1 MQAAFRLLCV
11 GILALAAAF
20 GQTSGTIQGVVTDDT
35 GAVIPGADILV
46 TNVETGVANSISS
59 NEVGFYTVPG
69 LNQGLY
75 SVTCASEGFASKEFT
90 QLRLEVQQTMRL
102 DCELAVGS
110 VTETVEVSAAAILIQ
125 SEKTEV
131 GQVIDSKRILEMP
144 LNGRNYLELAKFSV
158 GVLPS
163 REMGKGTRHDGVRG
177 GEGGILAVGMHAAQT
192 NVLLDGADNSSRNSG
207 GALGFQ
213 AQATKP
219 SVDAVGEFK
228 VVTNNMSAEYG
239 YRMGA
244 KVLVS
249 TKSGT
254 NQLHGSFYEF
264 IRNDKLDGTNFMANR
279 VGATKPTL
287 RRNQYGATVGGPIV
301 RNKFFGFFSFQ
312 GTKDRAGQSFT
323 SSVPSRAALAGDF
336 SDQPDP
342 DRRIYDP
349 LTLQGSGADATRQAF
364 RNFRIPADRFDPVA
378 TALLANYPAPN
389 IPERENQRN
398 NHFFSPADTIDHN
411 QYDMR
416 FDYNINDSNR
426 WFARYSIRDEFVLQN
441 GSLPL
446 PANGGNGQTIDL
458 PGQNWASAL
467 NTTFGPT
474 KFNELRFG
482 YTFFPTR
489 FDIPF
494 EEALNPT
501 FGVLGAPGDSID
513 DGLDHGYALSLVT
526 GFQAVGPRAFW
537 PNVNKMDNLQIS
549 DNFTWVRGS
558 HTLKFGAEYR
568 RTQIPRSPSRFRRG
582 RFQYTG
588 DYTTEMPHSAASRG
602 ATGNALADGLLGW
615 NRNGRWGWPN
625 GEEQVIPYWGFF
637 VQDDWKLTSRL
648 TLNIGMRYELFF
660 TPTFPDPQSHT
671 LNSTVVRFI
680 GEVNGRSLDPGER
693 LPVSQGGWGEAE
705 YLPHFQTP
713 SSGSDCACAN
723 DLNNF
728 APRIGLAFRVDNRT
742 VVRGG
747 VGIFYGEH
755 DNTGGEA
762 ARFNTGAPQ
771 SNEFDNN
778 QPRDFSTFF
787 TRDGF
792 PASTRAGLP
801 RAGLNVNVKKDGV
814 WPSFYAAQWFFDLQR
829 ELPGNTLLTI
839 GYNGSSTSQIHGSV
853 QINRPLTPHPTT
865 RWQDRKTRPF
875 FNNVALRG
883 VAFLNQN
890 YNSLTVKGEK
900 RFTGGFTFLS
910 SFTWA
915 HNIDVVNENLTTG
928 TTSQQ
933 RFTYNQQIERGN
945 ASLDRRLAW
954 VTSFVYELPF
964 GQGKPYLNRGPG
976 ALILGGWQVG
986 GILNFLGGTPDSHTF
1001 NQNTTNV
1008 GGANRGNVIGDINL
1022 PKSQRTID
1030 RWFNTDAIGPG
1041 GDGVLDNAGRN
1052 LIWGPGTKAIDF
1064 SLARRFSLPWEGDY
1078 IQFRFEAFNFTNTPV
1093 FGRPNTSIGRPAAG
1107 RIVTASEP
1115 RRIQFGLKWIF

>member
-1 MQAAFRLLCV
+1 MRLAIRLLAAGMLV
-11 GILALAAAF
+11 AALAF
-20 GQTSGTIQGVVTDDT
+20 GQTSGTIQGTVTDDS
-35 GAVIPGADILV
+35 GAVIPGAQVLV
-46 TNVETGVANSISS
+46 SSLDTGAESS
-59 NEVGFYTVPG
+59 VSTNEVGFYTIPG

-75 SVTCASEGFASKEFT
+75 SVTCSSDGFATREYPEV
-90 QLRLEVQQTMRL
+90 RLEVQQTMRI
-102 DCELAVGS
+102 DCAMSVGS
-110 VTETVEVSAAAILIQ
+110 VTETVEVNAAAILIQ

-254 NQLHGSFYEF
+254 NQFHGSIYEF
-264 IRNDKLDGTNFMANR
+264 IRNDKLDGTNFFANR
-279 VGATKPTL
+279 VGAGKPTL
-287 RRNQYGATVGGPIV
+287 RRNQYGFTAGGPIV
-301 RNKFFGFFSFQ
+301 KNTLFAFFSFQ

-323 SSVPSRAALAGDF
+323 ASVPSAAALGGDF
-336 SDQPDP
+336 SQQPHP
-342 DRRIYDP
+342 DRDIFDP
-349 LTLQGSGADATRQAF
+349 LTLDDNNVRSQF
-364 RNFRIPADRFDPVA
+364 PNNMIPRDRFDPVA
-378 TALLANYPAPN
+378 TALFGNYPAPN
-389 IPERENQRN
+389 ISGRENLRN

-416 FDYNINDSNR
+416 FDYNINNNNR

-467 NTTFGPT
+467 NTTIGPT

-494 EEALNPT
+494 TEQLNPT
-501 FGVLGAPGDSID
+501 FGVLGAPGDAID
-513 DGLDHGYALSLVT
+513 DGLNHGYALSTLS
-526 GFQAVGPRAFW
+526 GFQSVGPRAFW

-549 DNFTWVRGS
+549 DNFTWVKGS
-558 HTLKFGAEYR
+558 HTIKFGAEYR

-588 DYTTEMPHSAASRG
+588 DYTAEMPLVAASRG
-602 ATGNALADGLLGW
+602 ATGNSLADGLLGW

-625 GEEQVIPYWGFF
+625 GEEQVIPYWGAFI
-637 VQDDWKLTSRL
+637 QDDWKITSRL
-648 TLNIGMRYELFF
+648 TLNLGLRYELFL
-660 TPTFPDPQSHT
+660 TPTFPDPQSHS

-680 GEVNGRSLDPGER
+680 GEVNGRAMDPGER
-693 LPVSQGGWGEAE
+693 LSVGAGGWGEAE

-713 SSGSDCACAN
+713 SSGSDCACEN
-723 DLNNF
+723 DMNNF
-728 APRIGLAFRVDNRT
+728 APRVGLAYRVNDAT
-742 VVRGG
+742 VVR
-747 VGIFYGEH
+747 VGIGMFYGEH

-778 QPRDFSTFF
+778 QPRTHSTFF
-787 TRDGF
+787 TREGF
-792 PASTRAGLP
+792 PPSTRAGLP

-814 WPSFYAAQWFFDLQR
+814 WPSFYAAQWFFDIQR
-829 ELPGNTLLTI
+829 ELPGDTLLTI
-839 GYNGSSTSQIHGSV
+839 GYNGSSTSQIHGAIN
-853 QINRPLTPHPTT
+853 INRPLTPHPTA
-865 RWQDRKTRPF
+865 RWQARRIRPF
-875 FNNVALRG
+875 FNSVGLRG
-883 VAFLNQN
+883 VNFLNQN

-933 RFTYNQQIERGN
+933 RYTYNQAIERGN

-964 GQGKPYLNRGPG
+964 GPGKKALTSGPG
-976 ALILGGWQVG
+976 AWILGGWQVG
-986 GILNFLGGTPDSHTF
+986 GILNLLGGTPDSHSF
-1001 NQNTTNV
+1001 NQDTTNV
-1008 GGANRGNVIGDINL
+1008 GGANRGNVIGEINL

-1041 GDGVLDNAGRN
+1041 GDGVLDDAGRN
-1052 LIWGPGTKAIDF
+1052 LIWGPGTRALDF
-1064 SLARRFSLPWEGDY
+1064 SLSRRFDLPWEGDY
-1078 IQFRFEAFNFTNTPV
+1078 LQFRFESFNFTNTPV

>member
-1 MQAAFRLLCV
+1 MSTLLRLLLAGCLAV
-11 GILALAAAF
+11 GLSFA
-20 GQTSGTIQGVVTDDT
+20 QTSGTIQGTVSDDT
-35 GAVIPGADILV
+35 GAVIPGASIV
-46 TNVETGVANSISS
+46 VANIETGAESS
-59 NEVGFYTVPG
+59 VSTNEVGFYTVPG

-75 SVTCASEGFASKEFT
+75 SVTCSSDGFSSQEFPEV
-90 QLRLEVQQTMRL
+90 RLEVQQTMRI
-102 DCELAVGS
+102 DCAMSVGS
-110 VTETVEVSAAAILIQ
+110 ITETVEVNAAAILIQ

-254 NQLHGSFYEF
+254 NEFHGSLYEF
-264 IRNDKLDGTNFMANR
+264 IRNDKLDGTNFFANR
-279 VGATKPTL
+279 VGSDKPTL
-287 RRNQYGATVGGPIV
+287 RRNQYGGTFGGPIV
-301 RNKFFGFFSFQ
+301 RNTLFGFFSFQ

-323 SSVPSRAALAGDF
+323 ATVPSRAALGGDF
-336 SDQPDP
+336 SAQPHP
-342 DRRIYDP
+342 DRDIYDP
-349 LTLQGSGADATRQAF
+349 LTLENGVRSQFPG
-364 RNFRIPADRFDPVA
+364 NVIPMSRFDPVA
-378 TALLANYPAPN
+378 TALFSNYPAPN
-389 IPERENQRN
+389 ISGRENLRN
-398 NHFFSPADTIDHN
+398 NHFYAPADTIDHD
-411 QYDMR
+411 QYDMK
-416 FDYNINDSNR
+416 FDWNVNPSNR

-441 GSLPL
+441 GQLPL

-467 NTTFGPT
+467 HSTLSPT
-474 KFNELRFG
+474 MFNELRFG

-494 EEALNPT
+494 TEPLNPT

-513 DGLDHGYALSLVT
+513 DGLDHGYALSLVS
-526 GFQAVGPRAFW
+526 GFTSVGPRAFW

-549 DNFTWVRGS
+549 DNFTWVKGS
-558 HTLKFGAEYR
+558 HTIKVGAEYR

-588 DYTTEMPHSAASRG
+588 DYTAEIHNSPASRA
-602 ATGNALADGLLGW
+602 ATGNALADGLMGW

-625 GEEQVIPYWGFF
+625 GEEQVIPYWGVF
-637 VQDDWKLTSRL
+637 VQDDWKITSRL
-648 TLNIGMRYELFF
+648 TLNMGLRYELFF

-680 GEVNGRSLDPGER
+680 GEVNGRPIDPGER
-693 LPVSQGGWGEAE
+693 LSVRQGGWGEAE
-705 YLPHFQTP
+705 YLPHFRTP
-713 SSGSDCACAN
+713 TSGSDCACEN

-728 APRIGLAFRVDNRT
+728 APRIGLAYRINDRT
-742 VVRGG
+742 VVR
-747 VGIFYGEH
+747 VGAGLFYGEH

-778 QPRDFSTFF
+778 QPRGMTSFF
-787 TRDGF
+787 TKDGF
-792 PASTRAGLP
+792 PPSTRAGLP
-801 RAGLNVNVKKDGV
+801 RAGLNVQVKKDGV
-814 WPSFYAAQWFFDLQR
+814 WPSFYAAQWFFDIQR
-829 ELPGNTLLTI
+829 ELPGDTLLTV
-839 GYNGSSTSQIHGSV
+839 GYNGSSTSQIHGAIN
-853 QINRPLTPHPTT
+853 INRPLTPHPTA
-865 RWQDRKTRPF
+865 RWQSRKIRPF
-875 FNNVALRG
+875 FNSIGLRG
-883 VAFLNQN
+883 VNFLNQN
-890 YNSLTVKGEK
+890 YNSLTIKAEK

-933 RFTYNQQIERGN
+933 RFTYNQTIERGN
-945 ASLDRRLAW
+945 ASLDRRLAY
-954 VTSFVYELPF
+954 VTSIVYELPF
-964 GQGKPYLNRGPG
+964 GPGKNMLNTGPG
-976 ALILGGWQVG
+976 AWILGGWQIG
-986 GILNFLGGTPDSHTF
+986 GILNFLGGTPDSHSF
-1001 NQNTTNV
+1001 NQDTTNV
-1008 GGANRGNVIGDINL
+1008 GGATRGDLIGELNL
-1022 PKSQRTID
+1022 PKGQRTID
-1030 RWFNTDAIGPG
+1030 RWFNTDAVGPG
-1041 GDGVLDNAGRN
+1041 QPGVLDNAGRN
-1052 LIWGPGTKAIDF
+1052 LIWGPGTTAIDF
-1064 SLARRFSLPWEGDY
+1064 SLSRRFNLPWEGDY
-1078 IQFRFEAFNFTNTPV
+1078 LQFRFESFNFTNTPV
-1093 FGRPNTSIGRPAAG
+1093 FGRPDTRIGRPTAG

-1115 RRIQFGLKWIF
+1115 RRIQFGLKWVF

>member
-1 MQAAFRLLCV
+1 MLRLRRLLAA
-11 GILALAAAF
+11 GFLLASLTFA
-20 GQTSGTIQGVVTDDT
+20 QTSGTIQGTVTDDT
-35 GAVIPGADILV
+35 GAVIPGAEVVVANI
-46 TNVETGVANSISS
+46 ETGAQSS
-59 NEVGFYTVPG
+59 VSTNEVGFFTAPG

-75 SVTCASEGFASKEFT
+75 SVTCSSEGFSSKEYPEV
-90 QLRLEVQQTMRL
+90 RLEVQQTMRI
-102 DCELAVGS
+102 DCAMSVGS
-110 VTETVEVSAAAILIQ
+110 ITETVEVNAAAILIQ

-177 GEGGILAVGMHAAQT
+177 GEGGILAVGMHAGQT

-254 NQLHGSFYEF
+254 NEFHGSLYEF
-264 IRNDKLDGTNFMANR
+264 IRNDKLDGTNFFANR
-279 VGATKPTL
+279 LGSDKPTL
-287 RRNQYGATVGGPIV
+287 RRNQYGGTFGGPIV
-301 RNKFFGFFSFQ
+301 RNTVFGFFSFQ

-323 SSVPSRAALAGDF
+323 ASVPSRAALGGDF
-336 SDQPDP
+336 SAQPDP
-342 DRRIYDP
+342 DRMIFDP
-349 LTLQGSGADATRQAF
+349 LTLSEDGVRSAF
-364 RNFRIPADRFDPVA
+364 PNFMIPASRFDPVS
-378 TALLANYPAPN
+378 TALFGNYPAPN
-389 IPERENQRN
+389 VSGRENSRN
-398 NHFFSPADTIDHN
+398 NHFYAPADTIDHD
-411 QYDMR
+411 QYDMK
-416 FDYNINDSNR
+416 FDWNINQSNR

-467 NTTFGPT
+467 HSTLGPT
-474 KFNELRFG
+474 MFNELRFG

-494 EEALNPT
+494 TEPLNAS

-513 DGLDHGYALSLVT
+513 DGLDHGYALSIVSD
-526 GFQAVGPRAFW
+526 FQNVGPRAFW
-537 PNVNKMDNLQIS
+537 PNVNKMDNLQLS

-558 HTLKFGAEYR
+558 HTIKIGAEYR

-588 DYTTEMPHSAASRG
+588 VYTAEIPNSASSRG
-602 ATGNALADGLLGW
+602 ATGNSLADGLLGW
-615 NRNGRWGWPN
+615 NANGRWGWPN
-625 GEEQVIPYWGFF
+625 GEEQVIPYWGIF
-637 VQDDWKLTSRL
+637 VQDDWKITSRL
-648 TLNIGMRYELFF
+648 TLNIGIRYEVFL

-680 GEVNGRSLDPGER
+680 GEANGRPIDPGER

-713 SSGSDCACAN
+713 TSGSDCACQN
-723 DLNNF
+723 DMNNF
-728 APRIGLAFRVDNRT
+728 APRVGLAYRLNDST
-742 VVRGG
+742 VIRGG
-747 VGIFYGEH
+747 AGIFYGEH

-771 SNEFDNN
+771 SNEFDNA
-778 QPRDFSTFF
+778 QPRNFSTFF

-801 RAGLNVNVKKDGV
+801 RAGLNVNVKTDGV
-814 WPSFYAAQWFFDLQR
+814 WPSFYAAQWFFDIQR
-829 ELPGNTLLTI
+829 ELPGSTLLTI
-839 GYNGSSTSQIHGSV
+839 GYNGSSTSQIHGSIN
-853 QINRPLTPHPTT
+853 INRPLTPHPTT
-865 RWQDRKTRPF
+865 RWQNRKIRPF
-875 FNNVALRG
+875 FNSVGLRG
-883 VAFLNQN
+883 VNFLNQN
-890 YNSLTVKGEK
+890 YNSLTIKAEK

-933 RFTYNQQIERGN
+933 RYTYNQSIERGN
-945 ASLDRRLAW
+945 ASLDRRLAY
-954 VTSFVYELPF
+954 VTSIVYELPF
-964 GQGKPYLNRGPG
+964 GPGKNMLSSGPG
-976 ALILGGWQVG
+976 AWILGGWQVG
-986 GILNFLGGTPDSHTF
+986 GILNFLGGTPDSHSF
-1001 NQNTTNV
+1001 NQDTTNV
-1008 GGANRGNVIGDINL
+1008 GGATRGDIIGELNL
-1022 PKSQRTID
+1022 PKGQRSID
-1030 RWFNTDAIGPG
+1030 RWFNTGAVGPG
-1041 GDGVLDNAGRN
+1041 QPGVLDNGGRN
-1052 LIWGPGTKAIDF
+1052 LIWGPGTTALDF
-1064 SLARRFSLPWEGDY
+1064 SLSRRFMLPWEGDY
-1078 IQFRFEAFNFTNTPV
+1078 LQFRFESFNFTNTPV
-1093 FGRPNTSIGRPAAG
+1093 FGRPDTRIGRPTAG
-1107 RIVTASEP
+1107 RIITASEP

>member
-1 MQAAFRLLCV
+1 MRSLLHFALV
-11 GILALAAAF
+11 GLLGACALM
-20 GQTSGTIQGVVTDDT
+20 GQTSGTIQGIVTDDT
-35 GAVIPGADILV
+35 GAVIPGASILV
-46 TNVETGVANSISS
+46 RSVETGVETNVST
-59 NEVGFYTVPG
+59 NEVGFYLVPG

-75 SVTCASEGFASKEFT
+75 AVTCSSDGFST
-90 QLRLEVQQTMRL
+90 QEYPEVRLEVQQTMRL
-102 DCELAVGS
+102 DCAMSVGS
-110 VTETVEVSAAAILIQ
+110 LTETVEVNAAAILIQ

-249 TKSGT
+249 TKAGT
-254 NQLHGSFYEF
+254 NQYHGSLFEF
-264 IRNDKLDGTNFMANR
+264 IRNDKLDGTNFFANR
-279 VGATKPTL
+279 VGAEKPTL
-287 RRNQYGATVGGPIV
+287 RRNQYGGTFGGPIV
-301 RNKFFGFFSFQ
+301 KNSLFGFFSFQ

-323 SSVPSRAALAGDF
+323 SSVPSGASLSGDF

-349 LTLQGSGADATRQAF
+349 LTLEGSGADATRQAF
-364 RNFRIPADRFDPVA
+364 PNFQIPASRFDPVA
-378 TALLANYPAPN
+378 TALFSNYPAPN
-389 IPERENQRN
+389 IPGHENLRN
-398 NHFFSPADTIDHN
+398 NHFFSPSDTIDHN

-416 FDYNINDSNR
+416 FDWNINNSTR

-467 NTTFGPT
+467 NSTFSPT
-474 KFNELRFG
+474 VFNELRFG

-494 EEALNPT
+494 TEPLNPT
-501 FGVLGAPGDSID
+501 FGVLGAPGDGLN
-513 DGLDHGYALSLVT
+513 DGLDHGYALSTVS
-526 GFQAVGPRAFW
+526 GFQSVGPRAFW

-558 HTLKFGAEYR
+558 HTLKVGGEYR

-582 RFQYTG
+582 RFQYNG
-588 DYTTEMPHSAASRG
+588 VYTTERPHDAASRG
-602 ATGNALADGLLGW
+602 ATGNAVADGLLGW
-615 NRNGRWGWPN
+615 NNNGRWGWPN

-637 VQDDWKLTSRL
+637 VQDDWKLTDRI
-648 TLNIGMRYELFF
+648 TLNLGLRYELFL
-660 TPTFPDPQSHT
+660 TPTFPDPQNHA

-680 GEVNGRSLDPGER
+680 GEVNGRAIEPGER

-713 SSGSDCACAN
+713 ASGSDCACEN

-728 APRIGLAFRVDNRT
+728 APRIGIAYRIDDRT
-742 VVRGG
+742 VVRA
-747 VGIFYGEH
+747 GIGMFYGEH

-771 SNEFDNN
+771 SNEFDNA
-778 QPRDFSTFF
+778 QPRDLSTFF
-787 TRDGF
+787 TKDGF
-792 PASTRAGLP
+792 PPSARGGLP
-801 RAGLNVNVKKDGV
+801 RAGLNVNIKKDGV

-829 ELPGNTLLTI
+829 ELPGNTLLTV

-853 QINRPLTPHPTT
+853 NVNRPLTPHPTV
-865 RWQDRKTRPF
+865 RWQDRRIRPF
-875 FNNVALRG
+875 FNSVGLRG
-883 VAFLNQN
+883 VNFLNQN

-928 TTSQQ
+928 TSSQQ
-933 RFTYNQQIERGN
+933 RYTYNQGIERGN

-954 VTSFVYELPF
+954 VTSFVYELPL
-964 GQGKPYLNRGPG
+964 GPGKNHLQSGPG
-976 ALILGGWQVG
+976 AWVLGGWQIG
-986 GILNFLGGTPDSHTF
+986 GILNLLGGTPDSHSF
-1001 NQNTTNV
+1001 NQDTTNV
-1008 GGANRGNVIGDINL
+1008 GGANRGDVIGEINL

-1030 RWFNTDAIGPG
+1030 RWFNTGAIGPG
-1041 GDGVLDNAGRN
+1041 GVGVLDNAGRN
-1052 LIWGPGTKAIDF
+1052 LIWGPGTTALDF
-1064 SLARRFSLPWEGDY
+1064 QISRRFALPWEGDY
-1078 IQFRFEAFNFTNTPV
+1078 LQFRFESFNFTNTPV

-1107 RIVTASEP
+1107 RITTAGEP
-1115 RRIQFGLKWIF
+1115 RRIQFGLKWVF

>member
-1 MQAAFRLLCV
+1 MKTAHRLLWAGLLLV
-11 GILALAAAF
+11 ALSL

-35 GAVIPGADILV
+35 GAVIPGAQVLV
-46 TNVETGVANSISS
+46 SNIETGVDSS
-59 NEVGFYTVPG
+59 VSTNEVGFFTVPG

-75 SVTCASEGFASKEFT
+75 SVTCASEGFASKEFPEV
-90 QLRLEVQQTMRL
+90 RLEVQQTMRI
-102 DCELAVGS
+102 DCDMTVGS
-110 VTETVEVSAAAILIQ
+110 VTETVEVNAAAILIQ

-244 KVLVS
+244 KILVS

-254 NQLHGSFYEF
+254 NQFHGSLYEF
-264 IRNDKLDGTNFMANR
+264 IRNDKLDGTNFFANR
-279 VGATKPTL
+279 VGSEKPTL
-287 RRNQYGATVGGPIV
+287 RRNQYGGTFGGPIV
-301 RNKFFGFFSFQ
+301 RNTLFGFFSFQ

-323 SSVPSRAALAGDF
+323 ASVPSRAALGGDF
-336 SDQPDP
+336 SEQPHP
-342 DRRIYDP
+342 DRDIFDP
-349 LTLQGSGADATRQAF
+349 LTLENGTRSQF
-364 RNFRIPADRFDPVA
+364 PNNTIEPSRFDPVA
-378 TALLANYPAPN
+378 TALFSNYPAAN
-389 IPERENQRN
+389 ISGKEHLRN
-398 NHFFSPADTIDHN
+398 NHFYAPADTIDHD

-416 FDYNINDSNR
+416 FDWNVNNSNR

-441 GSLPL
+441 GQLPL

-467 NTTFGPT
+467 NTTLGPT
-474 KFNELRFG
+474 MFNELRFG

-494 EEALNPT
+494 TEPLNSK
-501 FGVLGAPGDSID
+501 FGVLGAPGDSLD
-513 DGLDHGYALSLVT
+513 DGLDHGYALSLVG
-526 GFQAVGPRAFW
+526 GFTAVGPRAFW

-549 DNFTWVRGS
+549 DNFTLVKGS
-558 HTLKFGAEYR
+558 HTIKIGAEYR

-582 RFQYTG
+582 RFQYDG
-588 DYTTEMPHSAASRG
+588 RYTAEMPDVAASRG
-602 ATGNALADGLLGW
+602 ATGNALADGLMGW
-615 NRNGRWGWPN
+615 AFNGRWGWPN
-625 GEEQVIPYWGFF
+625 GEEQVIPYWGVF
-637 VQDDWKLTSRL
+637 VQDDWKLTPKL
-648 TLNIGMRYELFF
+648 TLNIGLRYELFL

-671 LNSTVVRFI
+671 LNSTVVRFL
-680 GEVNGRSLDPGER
+680 GEVNGRPMEPGER
-693 LPVSQGGWGEAE
+693 IPVNQGGWGEAD
-705 YLPHFQTP
+705 YLPHFRTP
-713 SSGSDCACAN
+713 TSGSDCACEN

-728 APRIGLAFRVDNRT
+728 APRVGLAYRLNDQT
-742 VVRGG
+742 VVR
-747 VGIFYGEH
+747 VGMGMFYGEH

-771 SNEFDNN
+771 SNEFDNA
-778 QPRDFSTFF
+778 QPRDFTTFF

-792 PASTRAGLP
+792 PPSTRAGLP
-801 RAGLNVNVKKDGV
+801 RAGLNVNVKTDGV
-814 WPSFYAAQWFFDLQR
+814 WPSSYAAQWFFDLQR

-839 GYNGSSTSQIHGSV
+839 GYNGSSTSQIHGGV
-853 QINRPLTPHPTT
+853 NINRPLTPHPTA
-865 RWQDRKTRPF
+865 RWQSRKIRPF
-875 FNNVALRG
+875 FNSVGLRG
-883 VAFLNQN
+883 VNFLNQN
-890 YNSLTVKGEK
+890 YNSLTIKGEK

-928 TTSQQ
+928 TSAQQ
-933 RFTYNQQIERGN
+933 RFTYNPWIERGN

-964 GQGKPYLNRGPG
+964 GPGKRALTSGPG
-976 ALILGGWQVG
+976 AWLLGGWQVG
-986 GILNFLGGTPDSHTF
+986 GILNLLGGTPDGHSF

-1008 GGANRGNVIGDINL
+1008 GGANRGDLVGELNL
-1022 PKSQRTID
+1022 PSSQRTID
-1030 RWFNTDAIGPG
+1030 RWFNTDAIVPGPLG
-1041 GDGVLDNAGRN
+1041 ALDNAGRN
-1052 LIWGPGTKAIDF
+1052 LIWGPATTGFDF
-1064 SLARRFSLPWEGDY
+1064 SLSRRFALPWEGDFL
-1078 IQFRFEAFNFTNTPV
+1078 QFRFESFNFTNTPV
-1093 FGRPNTSIGRPAAG
+1093 FGRPDTRIGRPTAG
-1107 RIVTASEP
+1107 RITTASEP

>member
-1 MQAAFRLLCV
+1 MKTALQLWAASLL
-11 GILALAAAF
+11 LAAASF
-20 GQTSGTIQGVVTDDT
+20 AQTTGTIQGTVTDDT
-35 GAVIPGADILV
+35 GAVIPGAEITVLS
-46 TNVETGVANSISS
+46 TETGAASAVTT
-59 NEVGFYTVPG
+59 NEVGFYTLPG

-75 SVTCASEGFASKEFT
+75 SVTCSSEGFASKEFAEV
-90 QLRLEVQQTMRL
+90 RLEVQQTMRI
-102 DCELAVGS
+102 DCAMTVGS

-177 GEGGILAVGMHAAQT
+177 GEGGILAVGMNAAQT

-228 VVTNNMSAEYG
+228 VVTNNMSAEHG

-254 NQLHGSFYEF
+254 NDIHGSFYEF
-264 IRNDKLDGTNFMANR
+264 LRNDKLDGTNFFANR
-279 VGATKPTL
+279 VGADKPTL
-287 RRNQYGATVGGPIV
+287 RRNQYGATIGGPIV
-301 RNKFFGFFSFQ
+301 RNTVFGFFSFQ

-323 SSVPSRAALAGDF
+323 ASVPSRAALGGDF
-336 SDQPDP
+336 SDQPNP
-342 DRRIYDP
+342 DRDIFDP
-349 LTLQGSGADATRQAF
+349 LTLENGVRSQFPG
-364 RNFRIPADRFDPVA
+364 NVIPASRFDPVS
-378 TALLANYPAPN
+378 TALFGNYPAPN
-389 IPERENQRN
+389 ISGRENLRN
-398 NHFFSPADTIDHN
+398 NHFYAPADTIDHN

-416 FDYNINDSNR
+416 FDWNINDSTR

-467 NTTFGPT
+467 NSNFGST
-474 KFNELRFG
+474 MFNELRFG

-494 EEALNPT
+494 TEPLNAQ

-513 DGLDHGYALSLVT
+513 DGLDHGYALSLVS
-526 GFQAVGPRAFW
+526 GFQSVGPRAFW

-549 DNFTWVRGS
+549 DNFTIVKGS
-558 HTLKFGAEYR
+558 HTIKFGAEYR

-588 DYTTEMPHSAASRG
+588 VYTSEMPNVAASRG
-602 ATGNALADGLLGW
+602 ATGNGLADGLLGW
-615 NRNGRWGWPN
+615 NLNGRWGWPN
-625 GEEQVIPYWGFF
+625 GEEQVIPYWGVF
-637 VQDDWKLTSRL
+637 VQDDWKITPRL
-648 TLNIGMRYELFF
+648 TLNLGLRHEIFF
-660 TPTFPDPQSHT
+660 TPTFPDPQNHS

-680 GEVNGRSLDPGER
+680 GEVNGRAMDPGER
-693 LPVSQGGWGEAE
+693 LRVRDGGWGEAE

-713 SSGSDCACAN
+713 SSGSDCACQN
-723 DLNNF
+723 DMNNF
-728 APRIGLAFRVDNRT
+728 APRVGLAYRLNDETVFRV
-742 VVRGG
+742 G
-747 VGIFYGEH
+747 VGLFYGEH
-755 DNTGGEA
+755 DNTGGES

-771 SNEFDNN
+771 SNEFDNA
-778 QPRDFSTFF
+778 QPRTFSTFF
-787 TRDGF
+787 TKDGF

-801 RAGLNVNVKKDGV
+801 RAGLNVNVKTDGV
-814 WPSFYAAQWFFDLQR
+814 WPSFYAAQWFFDIQR

-839 GYNGSSTSQIHGSV
+839 GYNGSSTSQVHGSIN
-853 QINRPLTPHPTT
+853 INRPLTPHPTD
-865 RWQDRKTRPF
+865 RWQDRRIRPF
-875 FNNVALRG
+875 FNSVGLRG
-883 VAFLNQN
+883 VLFLNQN
-890 YNSLTVKGEK
+890 YNSLTIKAEK

-933 RFTYNQQIERGN
+933 RFTYNQGIERGN

-954 VTSFVYELPF
+954 VTSVVYELPF
-964 GQGKPYLNRGPG
+964 GPGKRALTSGPG
-976 ALILGGWQVG
+976 AWILGGWQLG
-986 GILNFLGGTPDSHTF
+986 GILNLLGGTPDSHSF
-1001 NQNTTNV
+1001 NQDTTNV
-1008 GGANRGNVIGDINL
+1008 GGAARGDLVGELNL

-1030 RWFNTDAIGPG
+1030 RWFNTDAVVAGQS
-1041 GDGVLDNAGRN
+1041 GVLDNAGRN
-1052 LIWGPGTKAIDF
+1052 LIWGPSTFALDV
-1064 SLARRFSLPWEGDY
+1064 SVARRFALPWEGDY
-1078 IQFRFEAFNFTNTPV
+1078 IQFRFESFNFTNTPV
-1093 FGRPNTSIGRPAAG
+1093 FGRPDTRIGRPTAG

-1115 RRIQFGLKWIF
+1115 RRIQLGLKWIF